1 LRLRLGAAELA
12 QAITRVEL
20 ATIGGRG
27 YYSASDTS
35 RRIRESLFLSVQAPT
50 EGSLRW
56 EISQLAS

>member
-1 LRLRLGAAELA
+1 
-12 QAITRVEL
+12 AITRVEL